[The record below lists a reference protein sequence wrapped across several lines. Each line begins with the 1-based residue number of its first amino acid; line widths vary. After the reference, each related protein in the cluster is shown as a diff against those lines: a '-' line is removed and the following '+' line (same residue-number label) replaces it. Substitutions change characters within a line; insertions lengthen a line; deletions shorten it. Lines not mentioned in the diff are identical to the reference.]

1 MYLWEIYVSVNDE
14 EYYTKMI
21 VRANEVKKGDT
32 ELYNDELYYSVVV
45 DGHYLFFDE
54 PIVEINRVE
63 NS

>member
-14 EYYTKMI
+14 EYYTKMM
-21 VRANEVKKGDT
+21 VRANEVKKGNI
-32 ELYNDELYYSVVV
+32 ESYNDELYYSVVV
-45 DGHYLFFDE
+45 DGHHLFFDE